1 MTSRTSSDL
10 TTLDFSTLRAN
21 FITYMK
27 SQVEFRDYDF
37 DASNLSVLIDLLAYN
52 SHLNGF
58 FTNMNL
64 SEGFLDSA
72 QLKSSLI
79 SHAKDLNYT
88 PASAHS
94 AKGTVHLTFSSPD
107 ASVLL
112 QKGQTMSAT
121 IKSKTY
127 TFSIE
132 DNQVMAGSNN
142 NFSAN
147 VIVAE
152 GPYVTDTYVVNSSDE
167 TQRFALTNES
177 ADTTSL
183 SVVIFEDGNLTGIP
197 FKKAT
202 TLLGLN
208 ESSKVFF
215 LHQTEVEKFEV
226 MFGDNVVGRRPK
238 DGAVIVLDYRITL
251 GSAGNGAKLFVPN
264 FNPGGN
270 ASDVVVDTLSA
281 SDGGADPE
289 EIESIRF
296 RAPRH
301 FQVQEQGVAEGDYE
315 VLLQEQF
322 PEIQAVSAYGGE
334 TLDPPQFGRVF
345 VAVQITGVDGLP
357 ESRADAYHDFLK
369 PRSSKTVTPVIVAA
383 DNSYVLVDTIV
394 NYDLNATTLTPE
406 SLRVLILNAVIQFS
420 HDHLGIFAAVL
431 RASRL
436 GAAIDGADDSI
447 FGNETGLRIYKKI
460 SPRFGASPVL
470 TSLKFGMSMFKGD
483 SADPGTNH
491 TISSTPFVVGGTTF
505 FLEDDAAGGIF
516 LSDGSMFS
524 SRVGTVNYATG
535 EVTLTALRADSYTG
549 NSIRVFAKLEDHL
562 GSTDIATTQ
571 STILSIEPDAVTITF
586 N

>member
-1 MTSRTSSDL
+1 MRT
-10 TTLDFSTLRAN
+10 
-21 FITYMK
+21 
-27 SQVEFRDYDF
+27 QVEFADYDF

-58 FTNMNL
+58 FSNMNL
-64 SEGFLDSA
+64 CEGFLDSA

-94 AKGTVHLTFSSPD
+94 AKGTVNLTFSSPD

-127 TFSIE
+127 TFSIQE
-132 DNQVMAGSNN
+132 NQVIAGSNSD
-142 NFSAN
+142 FSAN
-147 VIVAE
+147 VTIAE

-167 TQRFALTNES
+167 TQRFALTNET

-183 SVVIFEDGNLTGIP
+183 SVVIYEDGNLTGIP
-197 FKKAT
+197 FKKAS

-215 LHQTEVEKFEV
+215 LHQTEVEKFEI
-226 MFGDNVVGRRPK
+226 MFGDDVVGRKPK
-238 DGAVIVLDYRITL
+238 DGSVVVLDYRITL

-270 ASDVVVDTLSA
+270 ASDVVLDTLSA
-281 SDGGADPE
+281 SSGGADPE
-289 EIESIRF
+289 SIESIRF

-301 FQVQEQGVAEGDYE
+301 FQIQEQGVAEGDYE
-315 VLLQEQF
+315 ELLQEQF

-345 VAVQITGVDGLP
+345 IAVQITGVDGLP
-357 ESRADAYHDFLK
+357 ESRSDAYYEFLK

-383 DNSYVLVDTIV
+383 DNSYVLVDSIV
-394 NYDLNATTLTPE
+394 NYDINATTLTPE
-406 SLRVLILNAVIQFS
+406 SLRVLVLDAIIQFS
-420 HDHLGIFAAVL
+420 EDNLETFASVL

-436 GAAIDGADDSI
+436 GAAIDAADDAI
-447 FGNETGLRIYKKI
+447 FGNETGLQIYKKI
-460 SPRFGASPVL
+460 SPRFGANPVL
-470 TSLKFGMSMFKGD
+470 TSLKFGLPMFQGNLP
-483 SADPGTNH
+483 APGSDH
-491 TISSTPFVVGGTTF
+491 TISSTPFVVSGTTF
-505 FLEDDAAGGIF
+505 FLEDDAAGSVF

-524 SRVGTVNYATG
+524 SRVGAVNYATG
-535 EVTLTALRADSYTG
+535 EITLSALRADSYAG
-549 NSIRVFAKLEDHL
+549 SHIKVFAKLEEHL
-562 GSTDIATTQ
+562 GSTDITTTQ